1 MGNDKGA
8 IRADTDYAAPEAAV
22 EYLLTL
28 NALKEY
34 HQSLNKAF
42 SVRRYSTAASGAA

>member
-1 MGNDKGA
+1 
-8 IRADTDYAAPEAAV
+8 V

-34 HQSLNKAF
+34 HQSLLKGLQLGSA
-42 SVRRYSTAASGAA
+42 SEYVVHAAIEGSLTNSLKGGSHGE